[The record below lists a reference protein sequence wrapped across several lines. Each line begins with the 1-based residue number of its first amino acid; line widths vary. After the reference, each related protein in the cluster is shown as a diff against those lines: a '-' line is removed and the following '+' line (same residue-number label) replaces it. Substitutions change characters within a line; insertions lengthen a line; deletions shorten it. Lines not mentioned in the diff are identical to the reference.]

1 MNKLTPKE
9 PLHRHAGDN
18 RVPASAEMTT
28 RFMLRVD
35 QETPKYPYHRAAVLA
50 LLLCLTACGTTPP
63 KQYYLLTASAE
74 AGHSGPQKELRV
86 SLGPVTLPE
95 YLDRS
100 QIVTR
105 RGATQLHL
113 ADDQRWAEPLKQNFT
128 RVLAEDLSARLGA
141 GQVNLYPA
149 REVGKIDYR
158 VTVDVTRFDADDQGQ
173 VMLTAV
179 WTIHDGGRTRIVASQ
194 RSDHQLG
201 SGAGYPARQDILAAI
216 AAAQ

>member
-1 MNKLTPKE
+1 MIRLT
-9 PLHRHAGDN
+9 LQH
-18 RVPASAEMTT
+18 
-28 RFMLRVD
+28 LRL
-35 QETPKYPYHRAAVLA
+35 AVLFA
-50 LLLCLTACGTTPP
+50 LLLCLSACGTTAP
-63 KQYYLLTASAE
+63 KQYYLLTATAE
-74 AGHSGPQKELRV
+74 AGHPSSQKELLI

-105 RGATQLHL
+105 RGASQLHL

-141 GQVNLYPA
+141 GKVNLYPA
-149 REVGKIDYR
+149 REVGKLDYR

-179 WTIHDGGRTRIVASQ
+179 WTIHDGGRTRVVASQ
-194 RSDHQLG
+194 RFDHQLG
-201 SGAGYPARQDILAAI
+201 AGAGYPAIVAALSEVIDLLSQDILAAI
-216 AAAQ
+216 AAAE